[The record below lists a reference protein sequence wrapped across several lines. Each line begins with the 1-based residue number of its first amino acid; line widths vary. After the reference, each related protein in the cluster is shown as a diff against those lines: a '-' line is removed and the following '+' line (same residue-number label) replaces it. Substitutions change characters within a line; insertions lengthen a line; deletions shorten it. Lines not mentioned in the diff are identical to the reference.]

1 MMHFTSDRWSGV
13 LGMNARNLYVERE
26 NTLEAIRLVN
36 NKHLTKTAL
45 QKANVPVAPTLA
57 LVRDRRE
64 LASIEWQ
71 ALPDSW
77 VVKPNRGR
85 QGAGVLLVAGR
96 DSSGWCSASGRHLD
110 QIEVEQQIREILE
123 GEVSSG
129 IADRDDAIMEPL
141 IVPHEA
147 LKEVVPV
154 GLPDIRIISYHDM
167 PVMAMLRLPTRAS
180 GGRANLH
187 QGGIGAGVDLA
198 TGKVFRA
205 MMSGQPV
212 THHPDTDAPLIG
224 LQVPDWDRVV
234 DAASRS
240 GSATGLVYAGADIVV
255 DQDRGTVAL
264 QVNARPGLEIQN
276 VNGMGL
282 ADRLERVAAASSTPA

>member
-1 MMHFTSDRWSGV
+1 MMHFASDRWAGI

-45 QKANVPVAPTLA
+45 QKANIPVAPTLA
-57 LVRDRRE
+57 LVSDRRD
-64 LASIEWQ
+64 LATIDWQ
-71 ALPDSW
+71 AMPDSW

-85 QGAGVLLVAGR
+85 QGAGVLLVTGR
-96 DSSGWCSASGRHLD
+96 DTSGWCSASGRHLG

-154 GLPDIRIISYHDM
+154 GLPNIRIICYHDV
-167 PVMAMLRLPTRAS
+167 PVMAMLRLPTEAS
-180 GGRANLH
+180 KGRANLH

-198 TGKVFRA
+198 TGRVYRA
-205 MMSGQPV
+205 MMHGQAV
-212 THHPDTDAPLIG
+212 TRHPDTNAPLIG
-224 LQVPDWDRVV
+224 LEVPDWEEVV
-234 DAASRS
+234 DAASRC
-240 GSATGLVYAGADIVV
+240 GTATGLAYAGADIVV
-255 DQDRGTVAL
+255 DQERGTLVL

-276 VNGMGL
+276 VNGAGL
-282 ADRLERVAAASSTPA
+282 TDRLERVAATLAQAT

>member
-1 MMHFTSDRWSGV
+1 MMHFTSERWAGI

-26 NTLEAIRLVN
+26 NTLDAIRLVN

-45 QKANVPVAPTLA
+45 QKANIPVAPTLA
-57 LVRDRRE
+57 LVSDRRD
-64 LASIEWQ
+64 LATIDWQ

-77 VVKPNRGR
+77 VVKPNCGR

-96 DSSGWCSASGRHLD
+96 DTSGWCSASGRHLD
-110 QIEVEQQIREILE
+110 QAEVEQQIREILE

-129 IADRDDAIMEPL
+129 VADRDDAIMEPL

-147 LKEVVPV
+147 LKAVVPV
-154 GLPDIRIISYHDM
+154 GLPDIRIICYHDV
-167 PVMAMLRLPTRAS
+167 PVLSMLRLPTQAS
-180 GGRANLH
+180 KGRANLH

-198 TGKVFRA
+198 TGKVYRA
-205 MMSGQPV
+205 MMHGQPV
-212 THHPDTDAPLIG
+212 TRHPDTDAPLIG
-224 LQVPDWDRVV
+224 LEVPDWDRVV

-240 GSATGLVYAGADIVV
+240 GSATGLAYAGADIVV
-255 DQDRGTVAL
+255 DQDRGTLVL

-276 VNGMGL
+276 VTGTGL
-282 ADRLERVAAASSTPA
+282 ADRLAQVAAGMPAAA